1 MHHGIHAEVREN
13 MWVLVLSFGHMGPG
27 DRMGCQPCQPCRSDR
42 VKLCLSSIVSENSH
56 ANAMRQLC
64 HHPSPHC
71 STDWQQEPRKLKGH
85 GVELFSIS
93 LSSKL
98 IDPSSGAGLVPA
110 HGSQAWAQGLSA
122 SLWAYISSIDQVAC
136 AHPDICQQVC
146 SNPSGCSDIAYPKL
160 VLELL
165 PTGNVLSPL
174 YLVP

>member
-1 MHHGIHAEVREN
+1 MLRDGYVIT
-13 MWVLVLSFGHMGPG
+13 PPP
-27 DRMGCQPCQPCRSDR
+27 PC
-42 VKLCLSSIVSENSH
+42 
-56 ANAMRQLC
+56 
-64 HHPSPHC
+64 C
-71 STDWQQEPRKLKGH
+71 STDGQREPRELKGL
-85 GVELFSIS
+85 GVGLFSVS

-98 IDPSSGAGLVPA
+98 TDPSSGAGLVLA

-122 SLWAYISSIDQVAC
+122 SLWPYISSIDQVAC

-165 PTGNVLSPL
+165 PTGNVPSPL

>member
-1 MHHGIHAEVREN
+1 MLRDGYVITT
-13 MWVLVLSFGHMGPG
+13 
-27 DRMGCQPCQPCRSDR
+27 
-42 VKLCLSSIVSENSH
+42 
-56 ANAMRQLC
+56 
-64 HHPSPHC
+64 SPHR
-71 STDWQQEPRKLKGH
+71 STDRQQEPRKPKGL
-85 GVELFSIS
+85 GVELLSIS
-93 LSSKL
+93 LSSRL
-98 IDPSSGAGLVPA
+98 IDPSLGAGLVLA

-165 PTGNVLSPL
+165 PTGNVPSPL